1 MKRNFYAAAL
11 KKSALFVFFMLAVVW
26 SGSLL
31 AQTVSGKVTDAETG
45 EALAGATVT
54 ETGTR
59 NGTVSDVNGDYR
71 LRLTDPN
78 GKLTISYTGYS
89 TVTVEVGGRSTLDVS
104 MAAGA
109 AIDEVVVTAL
119 GIRKESK
126 KVGYSV
132 SQVDGSSLTQ
142 AREINVANSLVGR
155 VAGLNVT
162 STASGPGGSSRV
174 TLRGNTSISGDNQPL
189 YVINGVPM
197 DNSNLGSAGLWGGA
211 DFGDGIS
218 SLNAD
223 DIENISVLK
232 GATAAALYGSRAKN
246 GVILITTKSGKA
258 QKGIGVEFNSN
269 LTWEQPVILTDWQ
282 TEFGQG
288 TLGAKP
294 ATPDE
299 GKNTGLI
306 SWGGRLDGSQAYE
319 FDGVQRAYSA
329 KGNAAQDFYQ
339 TGFTH
344 VNTLAL
350 GGGNEN
356 ANYRVSFANTGNQ
369 SVLPETG
376 LNRKNVNASIN
387 FKAGRLTTDFK
398 ANYTREK
405 ADHRPNLSDSPG
417 NANFA
422 INFLPANVD
431 QALLA
436 GFDGEGSNR
445 EGKEL
450 EFNDNQY
457 ITNPYFA
464 SYKFFNNTNKDRLM
478 GNVLLRYDLTDWL
491 YVQGRVGQDYYLNRS
506 TSVTPT
512 GTAYNT
518 NGGMNEN
525 SVKFSEVN
533 ADFLVGSTHNFGENF
548 GLNVGVGANRLD
560 RRVEGIYTNGGTFV
574 IPYLY
579 SLGNLLSRNFGYSL
593 DRVRTN
599 SVYGYAELDLYHQ
612 FYLNLTGR
620 NDWYSTLTTPSYF
633 YPSAS
638 ASWVFSEALQNDFL
652 SYGKLRVAYA
662 SVGGDTRPY
671 QTSLYYNIG
680 GSINGYPIGN
690 ISNGSIP
697 NKDLKPLS
705 VNELEL
711 GVDLRF
717 WNNRLGVDLAW
728 YNKKTTNDIV
738 AATISG
744 TSGYGTAVYNLGE
757 LKNQGIEAMLTVTPV
772 KSSKFSW
779 TSSFNFATN
788 KNEVVALADG
798 VNTLQVDGSR
808 TLTAFV
814 HQTVGMPFANI
825 KVFDYKRDA
834 NGNILLNNGLPQ
846 PADTL
851 ISAGSGVHKVTG
863 GWNNEFNFGNVS
875 LGVLVDFKFGG
886 KIFSAT
892 NSYAYSRGLH
902 QATLEGREGQIV
914 AEGIDEATGEANAVA
929 VNPQDYYG
937 ALTRISNLFV
947 YDASFIKLRQVSL
960 GYNCPRNWFDGTGI
974 QGLNVA
980 LVGRN
985 LAILYKK
992 TDNIDPESNYSVSNA
1007 QGLEL
1012 AGLPSVRTI
1021 GVNVNVKF

>member
-1 MKRNFYAAAL
+1 MKRNFYAAWL
-11 KKSALFVFFMLAVVW
+11 KKSALLAFFVLAAVW
-26 SGSLL
+26 SSSLL

-45 EALAGATVT
+45 EGLAGATVT

-59 NGTVSDVNGDYR
+59 NGTVSDVNGEYR
-71 LRLTDPN
+71 LRLTDAN
-78 GKLTISYTGYS
+78 AKLTISYTGYTTA
-89 TVTVEVGGRSTLDVS
+89 TVDVAGQTTLDVS
-104 MAAGA
+104 LSAGA

-126 KVGYSV
+126 KVGFSV
-132 SQVDGSSLTQ
+132 TQVDGQSLTQ

-174 TLRGNTSISGDNQPL
+174 TLRGNTSISDNNQPL

-218 SLNAD
+218 SLNPD
-223 DIENISVLK
+223 DIETISVLK

-294 ATPDE
+294 TTPDE
-299 GKNTGLI
+299 GKNTGLL

-319 FDGVQRAYSA
+319 FDGQQRAYSA
-329 KGNAAQDFYQ
+329 KGNAAEEFYR

-356 ANYRVSFANTGNQ
+356 ANYRISLANTGNN
-369 SVLPETG
+369 SVIPETG
-376 LNRKNVNASIN
+376 LTRRNVNASIN
-387 FKAGRLTTDFK
+387 FKSGRLTTDFK
-398 ANYTREK
+398 ANYTKEK
-405 ADHRPNLSDSPG
+405 ALHRPNLSDSPG

-436 GFDGEGSNR
+436 GVDGEGSDRAGN
-445 EGKEL
+445 EL
-450 EFNDNQY
+450 EFNDNQF

-464 SYKFFNNTNKDRLM
+464 AYKFFNNTNKDRLM
-478 GNVLLRYDLTDWL
+478 GQALLRYDLTDWL
-491 YVQGRVGQDYYLNRS
+491 YVQGRIGQDFFVNRT

-512 GTAYNT
+512 GTAYNRV
-518 NGGMNEN
+518 GGMNEN
-525 SVKFSEVN
+525 SVKLSEVN
-533 ADFLVGSTHNFGENF
+533 ADFLIGSTHSFTENF
-548 GLNVGVGANRLD
+548 GLNVGIGANRLD

-593 DRVRTN
+593 DRIRTN
-599 SVYGYAELDLYHQ
+599 SVYGYAEIDLYHQ
-612 FYLNLTGR
+612 LYINLTGR
-620 NDWYSTLTTPSYF
+620 NDWYSTLTNPSYF

-638 ASWVFSEALQNDFL
+638 ASWVFSEALQSDFL
-652 SYGKLRVAYA
+652 DYGKVRVAYA
-662 SVGGDTRPY
+662 AVGGDTRPY
-671 QTSLYYNIG
+671 QTALYYNIG
-680 GSINGYPIGN
+680 GNINGFPIGN

-705 VNELEL
+705 VSELEL

-717 WNNRLGVDLAW
+717 WNNRVGLDVAW

-744 TSGYGTAVYNLGE
+744 TSGFGTAVYNLGE
-757 LKNQGIEAMLTVTPV
+757 LTNSGIEATLSVTPV
-772 KSSKFSW
+772 KSSAFSW
-779 TSSFNFATN
+779 TTSFNIATN
-788 KNEVVALADG
+788 NNEVVQLAEG

-825 KVFDYKRDA
+825 RVFDYKRDD

-846 PADTL
+846 QGEL
-851 ISAGSGVHKVTG
+851 IDAGSGIHKTTG
-863 GWNNEFNFGNVS
+863 GWNNDFSFGNLNV
-875 LGVLVDFKFGG
+875 GALVDFKFGG

-892 NSYAYSRGLH
+892 NHYGYTRGLH
-902 QATLEGREGQIV
+902 QATLEGRESQIV

-937 ALTRISNLFV
+937 ALTQISNNFV
-947 YDASFIKLRQVSL
+947 YDASFVKLRQVTV
-960 GYNCPRNWFDGTGI
+960 GYNFPRAWFADTGI

-992 TDNIDPESNYSVSNA
+992 TDNIDPESNYSVGNA

-1012 AGLPSVRTI
+1012 AGLPTVRTI